1 MITHTSDSNQIPS
14 QNKTKSKL
22 QILKKLPKIQILHGT
37 LQATHLLKVLDKMY
51 KYEMDPTKIEGAT
64 ERTQDAGRTD
74 GQTDGRTE
82 WNQHTSQ
89 QLRCAR
95 GYNKNVMGQK
105 PWKGAGLSP
114 RLALLTPEN
123 DSNPAYEKSAS
134 EKSCIWRQY
143 PDCWVAMA
151 SAGRVW
157 RQSGGLV
164 CVNFLSCGRYGCD
177 IKLVIFKLISTIHI
191 LSISCETAL
200 RQMQQDL
207 TDHQSILVQVM
218 AWCCQ
223 ATSH

>member
-1 MITHTSDSNQIPS
+1 MQSSNFC
-14 QNKTKSKL
+14 
-22 QILKKLPKIQILHGT
+22 KKLPKIQILKFCKKPYKR
-37 LQATHLLKVLDKMY
+37 HLLKVLEKMY

-64 ERTQDAGRTD
+64 ERTRDAGRTD
-74 GQTDGRTE
+74 GRPK

-95 GYNKNVMGQK
+95 RYNKNVMGQK
-105 PWKGAGLSP
+105 A
-114 RLALLTPEN
+114 LACHPGWHYWPQRMTAI
-123 DSNPAYEKSAS
+123 PAYEKSAS